1 MIHAKQ
7 QQPLDDGNDI
17 NNNSNI
23 SYDNNYHNAYNNNNK
38 DNDLNDNDNSNNNS
52 DNNLT
57 SSPGAKMGTWKCLR
71 VQGFM
76 IDPES
81 IGVLKEIKLGCH
93 DGNLGEL
100 FLFA

>member
-1 MIHAKQ
+1 
-7 QQPLDDGNDI
+7 
-17 NNNSNI
+17 
-23 SYDNNYHNAYNNNNK
+23 
-38 DNDLNDNDNSNNNS
+38 
-52 DNNLT
+52 
-57 SSPGAKMGTWKCLR
+57 MGTWKCLR

-81 IGVLKEIKLGCH
+81 IGVLKEIKLGCR

>member
-1 MIHAKQ
+1 MESIH
-7 QQPLDDGNDI
+7 
-17 NNNSNI
+17 NI
-23 SYDNNYHNAYNNNNK
+23 KFLGSKYMPSLFIFDN
-38 DNDLNDNDNSNNNS
+38 LSF
-52 DNNLT
+52 
-57 SSPGAKMGTWKCLR
+57 SPGAKMGTWKCLR

-76 IDPES
+76 IDPDS